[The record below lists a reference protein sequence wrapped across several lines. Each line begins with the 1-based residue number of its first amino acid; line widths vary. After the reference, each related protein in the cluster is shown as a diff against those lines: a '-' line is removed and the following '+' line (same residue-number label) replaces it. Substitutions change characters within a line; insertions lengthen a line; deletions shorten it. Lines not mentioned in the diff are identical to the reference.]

1 MFTGLPDEAN
11 DVSGQFATAL
21 AVVELH
27 SYLGAVNS
35 RRINGNYEAAQG
47 FINSKKCTL
56 L

>member
-21 AVVELH
+21 AVMELH

-35 RRINGNYEAAQG
+35 PQNLFTYDELP
-47 FINSKKCTL
+47 FIKASYAKN
-56 L
+56 